1 MIKPTHWAWWDDL
14 RQPNQRRTV
23 CGRWVSHGEITTNP
37 DAVTCDACIAEVK
50 RFDDQKFG
58 DDKVD
63 NPF

>member
-1 MIKPTHWAWWDDL
+1 L